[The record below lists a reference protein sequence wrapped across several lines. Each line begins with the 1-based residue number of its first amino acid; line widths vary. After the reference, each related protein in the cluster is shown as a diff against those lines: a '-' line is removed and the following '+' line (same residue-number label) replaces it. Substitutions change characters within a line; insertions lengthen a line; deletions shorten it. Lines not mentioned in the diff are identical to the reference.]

1 MMRELVGRGLSLK
14 RESHGLYDNVV
25 DEPFLF
31 WMFFF
36 VVGAKRRWF
45 SLETVRLVFVF
56 TWIASRRELTA
67 ITSKETVNSN

>member
-31 WMFFF
+31 WMFFLWL
-36 VVGAKRRWF
+36 VPNAVG
-45 SLETVRLVFVF
+45 LV
-56 TWIASRRELTA
+56 
-67 ITSKETVNSN
+67 